1 MSEKMK
7 IELHEILVRD
17 LVDGYA
23 DNDEEGVTGYG
34 GRLDI
39 RPKYQREF
47 IYKEKQRDAVMDTV
61 RNGFPLNVMY
71 WAVRE
76 DGSFEVMD
84 GQQRTISICQY
95 VTDQYSIMYGKY
107 PKKFSNLT
115 KEEQDRIL
123 NYKLTIYFCEGNEE
137 EKLKWFETVNIA
149 GERLTDQELL
159 NAVYS
164 GPFVADAKKFFSKTN
179 CLAYK
184 IGEKYM
190 AGTPIRQ
197 DYLATALSWI
207 SKGKAQDYMKE
218 HQHDPN
224 ANALRQYYESVISW
238 AKLTFKTYRK
248 EMKGIDWGTLYDDFH
263 NELIDTAKMEERIA
277 VLMMDDD
284 VTAKKG
290 IYPYVLTG
298 DEKYLN
304 IRAFSPAMKRA
315 AFEKQKGICKKCK
328 KPFTLDEMEA
338 DHIKPW
344 SEGGKTNAENCQMLC
359 RDCNRR
365 KSNK

>member
-7 IELHEILVRD
+7 IELHEIAVRD
-17 LVDGYA
+17 LVNGYA

-34 GRLDI
+34 ARLDI

-61 RNGFPLNVMY
+61 RNGFPLNIMY

-95 VTDQYSIMYGKY
+95 VTDKYSILYGKY

-115 KEEQDRIL
+115 TEEQEKIL
-123 NYKLTIYFCEGNEE
+123 DYKLTVYFCEGSEE
-137 EKLKWFETVNIA
+137 EKLNWFQTVNIA
-149 GERLTDQELL
+149 GERLTEQELL
-159 NAVYS
+159 NAVYAGS
-164 GPFVADAKKFFSKTN
+164 FTADAKKYFSKTN

-197 DYLATALSWI
+197 DYLATVLSWV
-207 SKGKAQDYMKE
+207 SNGKPQDYMKE

-224 ANALRQYYESVISW
+224 ANALKQYYEAVVNW
-238 AKLTFKTYRK
+238 VKLTFTTYRK
-248 EMKGIDWGTLYDDFH
+248 EMKGLPWGPLYDSYHDD
-263 NELIDTAKMEERIA
+263 LIDTDKLETRISALME
-277 VLMMDDD
+277 DDD
-284 VTAKKG
+284 VTSKKG

-298 DEKYLN
+298 EEKHLN

-315 AFEKQKGICKKCK
+315 AYTRQKGICAKCK
-328 KPFTLDEMEA
+328 KKFKLEEMEA
-338 DHIKPW
+338 DHITPW
-344 SEGGKTNAENCQMLC
+344 SKGGKTNAENCQMLC
-359 RDCNRR
+359 KEDNRR
-365 KSNK
+365 KSDI